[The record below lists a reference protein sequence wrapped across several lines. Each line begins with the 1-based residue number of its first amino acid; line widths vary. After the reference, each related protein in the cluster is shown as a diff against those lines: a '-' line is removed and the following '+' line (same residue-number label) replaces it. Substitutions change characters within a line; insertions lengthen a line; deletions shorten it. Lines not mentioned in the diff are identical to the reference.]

1 MRAAPLASAR
11 ADSSQRGPALTCLS
25 SWRAPAAGGEPT
37 AFGGRGAVPN
47 KGAKRGHIIL
57 SLLLLTV
64 VAQLF
69 LLCSFL
75 FAMGELHPAC
85 QPIHGTLV
93 EYRMRM

>member
-1 MRAAPLASAR
+1 
-11 ADSSQRGPALTCLS
+11 
-25 SWRAPAAGGEPT
+25 
-37 AFGGRGAVPN
+37 VPN

-93 EYRMRM
+93 EYRMRMGRHQDFRCRSLRRLEADLADLEADLADLASALKP